1 MSIIFCNPVEHKS
14 CTWWKKNATIPNYI
28 RKKKKIIGE
37 TIHYE
42 LISKAVAAGLV
53 EVIVN
58 SKKPIALGI
67 ISAETK
73 DQAIARASSK
83 GKEFA
88 QSLLESLA
96 R

>member
-1 MSIIFCNPVEHKS
+1 M
-14 CTWWKKNATIPNYI
+14 
-28 RKKKKIIGE
+28 
-37 TIHYE
+37 
-42 LISKAVAAGLV
+42 
-53 EVIVN
+53 N